1 MSATTIR
8 VSRETHRIL
17 RELAKEANVPIG
29 EFLKGVVGDIQ
40 RRRLLAEANAA
51 YAALRNDPEAWAEE
65 QRERALWDS
74 TLTDGLED

>member
-29 EFLKGVVGDIQ
+29 EFLKGVIEDVQ

-51 YAALRNDPEAWAEE
+51 YAALRNDPEAWEEE